1 MSSRFRFGINYKMG
15 ITFCKNKKQDE
26 EVGGEELLK
35 EIKEIKKQIIGHRF
49 KSLPSQYMKK
59 RLSDTNPTPPP
70 APKHQEQIQLIP
82 IEDLKYFKL
91 I

>member
-35 EIKEIKKQIIGHRF
+35 EIKEIKKQNAEF
-49 KSLPSQYMKK
+49 EKM
-59 RLSDTNPTPPP
+59 
-70 APKHQEQIQLIP
+70 LIA
-82 IEDLKYFKL
+82 LFKL
-91 I
+91 HLNKFKIL